1 MSLSK
6 QKEIVIDE
14 FVEMEVNNVT
24 TTPTTSA
31 ASNNVTNTTT
41 PTISTNNTTLLNQ
54 QQIQYVTIQQIPQ
67 LVAVQVIPETQK
79 SQESTSPIVLSK
91 KNQQVM
97 HFTQSIVQIAAAPVQ
112 TQALPSAP
120 AAATSLEEKKATKKP
135 KAIKTEPLSE
145 ITNDSQAKEKK
156 SNRGVKPGTV
166 RGSYKKKNKENDE
179 NVANNNQTVAL

>member
-1 MSLSK
+1 
-6 QKEIVIDE
+6 
-14 FVEMEVNNVT
+14 
-24 TTPTTSA
+24 
-31 ASNNVTNTTT
+31 
-41 PTISTNNTTLLNQ
+41 
-54 QQIQYVTIQQIPQ
+54 
-67 LVAVQVIPETQK
+67 
-79 SQESTSPIVLSK
+79 
-91 KNQQVM
+91 M

-156 SNRGVKPGTV
+156 SNRGIKPGTV
-166 RGSYKKKNKENDE
+166 RGNYKKKNNKENDE